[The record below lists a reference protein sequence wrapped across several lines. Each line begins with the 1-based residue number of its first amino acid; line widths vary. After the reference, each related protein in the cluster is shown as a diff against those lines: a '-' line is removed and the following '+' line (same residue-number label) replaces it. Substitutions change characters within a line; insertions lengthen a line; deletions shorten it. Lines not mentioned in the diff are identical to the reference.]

1 MSLLNSIL
9 EYNQSFVSNK
19 EYKQYQTSKNPNKK
33 AVLFTCMDTRLQD
46 LGTKAL
52 GFNNGD
58 LKVVKNAGAIITHPY
73 GSTMRSLLVAIYA
86 LGAEEI
92 IIMGHKDCGMG
103 SIDVEEVKKTMKQRG
118 IKDETFE
125 TLSHSGIN
133 VNHFLEGFSN
143 VIERVEHNIDIV
155 YNHPLFDK
163 TVPVHGLVIDPATGE
178 LELVRDGYKLQQ

>member
-1 MSLLNSIL
+1 MTLLQNIL
-9 EYNQSFVSNK
+9 KYNESFVANK
-19 EYKQYQTSKNPNKK
+19 DFEQYKTSKNPDKK

-58 LKVVKNAGAIITHPY
+58 IKVVKNAGAVITHPY

-103 SIDVEEVKKTMKQRG
+103 SIDVDAVKETMKERG
-118 IKDETFE
+118 IKEE
-125 TLSHSGIN
+125 TLDILNRSGID
-133 VNHFLEGFSN
+133 VNHFLEGFSD
-143 VIERVEHNIDIV
+143 VFERVQHNIDIV
-155 YNHPLFDK
+155 YNHPLFDRSI
-163 TVPVHGLVIDPATGE
+163 PVHGLVIDPATGE
-178 LELVRDGYKLQQ
+178 LDLVHDGYKTQQ